1 MSTNSRVY
9 MDHAAATPLDSR
21 VLAVMEPFLKA
32 SYGNPSAIHKE
43 GVLARRAVDDAR
55 LRISTLLGVHA
66 DEILFTGSAT
76 ESANLA
82 VIGTVRAWQQTHL
95 GQTPHII
102 VSAIEH
108 DALLEPARML
118 EREGVRISYL
128 PVDGEGI
135 VAMSALKEIITR
147 ETVLVSVMYA
157 NNEIGTIQPIRE
169 IAKSIRKWKKE
180 HRGVVRTEKPKDDDC
195 YPLFHTD
202 ACQAV
207 NYCDM
212 RIPSLG
218 VDLLTLNAAKIYGPK
233 GIGLLFS
240 ARGTPLLPMIIGGAQ
255 ERGLRAGTEN
265 VPAIVGFA
273 EALAIAHEMAE
284 QESVRLTILR
294 DHLILKLRE
303 LSSAIIINGTVSER
317 LPNNVNFTVP
327 DVDPSSLAGADYPS
341 SKMEFATGHGG
352 ASHEFLSLALDAAG
366 FAVAT
371 KSACNEFDA
380 ETSHVLAAIR
390 ASSGSSMVSSGIR
403 LSLGRSTTRAGVDAF
418 ISALRDVL
426 ETIRI

>member
-1 MSTNSRVY
+1 MSINPRVY
-9 MDHAAATPLDSR
+9 MDHASATPVDPR
-21 VLAVMEPFLKA
+21 VLAVMEPFFGVQ
-32 SYGNPSAIHKE
+32 YGNPGAIHRE

-55 LRISTLLGVHA
+55 LRIAGLLDVHA
-66 DEILFTGSAT
+66 DEIIFTASAT

-82 VIGTVRAWQQTHL
+82 IVGSVRAWQQSHP
-95 GQTPHII
+95 GQTPHVI

-108 DALLEPARML
+108 DAVLEPVRFL
-118 EREGVRISYL
+118 ERDGVRVTML

-135 VAMSALKEIITR
+135 VDVVKLKEMLTL

-157 NNEIGTIQPIRE
+157 NNEVGTIQPIKE

-202 ACQAV
+202 ACQAAK
-207 NYCDM
+207 YCDM

-218 VDLLTLNAAKIYGPK
+218 VDLLTLNAAKVYGPK
-233 GIGLLFS
+233 GIGLLFA
-240 ARGTPLLPMIIGGAQ
+240 ARGTPLRPLIVGGVQ

-265 VPAIVGFA
+265 VPGIVGFA
-273 EALAIAHEMAE
+273 EALALAREIAD
-284 QESVRLTILR
+284 QESLRLKLLR
-294 DHLILKLRE
+294 DRMILQLCE
-303 LSSAIIINGTVSER
+303 LSSKIIINGSITER

-327 DVDPSSLAGADYPS
+327 DVD
-341 SKMEFATGHGG
+341 
-352 ASHEFLSLALDAAG
+352 HEFLSLALDAAG

-390 ASSGSSMVSSGIR
+390 ASRESDAPESGIR
-403 LSLGRSTTRAGVDAF
+403 LSFGRSTTEVDVDAF
-418 ISALRDVL
+418 IVALRDVL
-426 ETIRI
+426 ATITLSFSQNLQK